1 MWLEAIAISV
11 AEGARA
17 ALRRPIPCPALRD
30 FLAIASRYRSDC
42 GPIYQPKS
50 MTRMGA
56 SFEVCRF

>member
-11 AEGARA
+11 AEGLSRLAPGDS
-17 ALRRPIPCPALRD
+17 LPWVRD
-30 FLAIASRYRSDC
+30 FLAIATRYRSDC